1 MKLIPILLL
10 AVLPLIV
17 GCAEQHTE
25 RPPLASQIGKNCIVY
40 FRKDVMGMAGDN
52 PSSVTAGTWAG
63 GTVSQAGELLEAGAD
78 WVVIGY
84 HGRVFHIPQV
94 AIQMIE
100 FGSNINQG
108 SRLSLPPPQL
118 GQKAD
123 DHGHGDHV
131 HPASGD
137 HSHSVPAE
145 RAQ

>member
-1 MKLIPILLL
+1 MKLT
-10 AVLPLIV
+10 PLIV
-17 GCAEQHTE
+17 VLLFVAGCADSSRE
-25 RPPLASQIGKNCIVY
+25 RSPLGRQIGKNCIVY

-52 PSSVTAGTWAG
+52 PSSVTAETWLG

-84 HGRVFHIPQV
+84 HGRVFDIPQG

-123 DHGHGDHV
+123 DHGHGDHL
-131 HPASGD
+131 HPATGD